1 MTTEEQKETEIKE
14 LQNKYNSNIKK
25 IDELDK
31 EQIRIFE
38 EQDQIRKRLKE
49 LQNKIK
55 IYPVIE
61 KEKITGVPQKE
72 YLCTVS
78 LKIKDYTIVNNEFN
92 TCEVLKLKEKNII
105 DIFQNKEQYDIEEL
119 KQYLEKKS
127 CEKLKAYF
135 TFKGK

>member
-1 MTTEEQKETEIKE
+1 MTIEKEIEELK
-14 LQNKYNSNIKK
+14 NKYNSNVKK
-25 IDELDK
+25 IDELEK
-31 EQIRIFE
+31 EQISIFK
-38 EQDQIRKRLKE
+38 EQNKINDRMNE

-55 IYPVIE
+55 IYPIIK
-61 KEKITGVPQKE
+61 KEKITGIPQKE

-78 LKIKDYTIVNNEFN
+78 LKIKNYIIVNSEFN

-105 DIFQNKEQYDIEEL
+105 DIFQNKEKYDIEGL
-119 KQYLEKKS
+119 KQYLEKTS

>member
-1 MTTEEQKETEIKE
+1 MTIEKEIEELK
-14 LQNKYNSNIKK
+14 NKYNSNVKK
-25 IDELDK
+25 IDELEK
-31 EQIRIFE
+31 EQICIFK
-38 EQDQIRKRLKE
+38 EQNKINDRMNE

-55 IYPVIE
+55 IYPIIK
-61 KEKITGVPQKE
+61 KEKITGIPQKE

-78 LKIKDYTIVNNEFN
+78 LKIKNYIIVNSEFN

-105 DIFQNKEQYDIEEL
+105 DIFQNKEKYDIEGL
-119 KQYLEKKS
+119 KQYLEKTS

>member
-1 MTTEEQKETEIKE
+1 MTIEKEIEELK
-14 LQNKYNSNIKK
+14 NKYNSNVKK
-25 IDELDK
+25 IDELEK
-31 EQIRIFE
+31 EQIGIFK
-38 EQDQIRKRLKE
+38 EQNKINDRMNE

-55 IYPVIE
+55 IYPIIK
-61 KEKITGVPQKE
+61 KEKITGIPQKE

-78 LKIKDYTIVNNEFN
+78 LKIKNYIIVNSEFN

-105 DIFQNKEQYDIEEL
+105 DIFQNKEKYDIEGL
-119 KQYLEKKS
+119 KQYLEKTS

>member
-1 MTTEEQKETEIKE
+1 MTIEKEMEELK
-14 LQNKYNSNIKK
+14 NKYNSNVKK
-25 IDELDK
+25 IDELEK
-31 EQIRIFE
+31 EQISIFK
-38 EQDQIRKRLKE
+38 EQNKINDRMNE

-55 IYPVIE
+55 IYPIIE
-61 KEKITGVPQKE
+61 KEKITGIPQKE

-78 LKIKDYTIVNNEFN
+78 LKIKNYIIVNSEFN

-105 DIFQNKEQYDIEEL
+105 DIFQNKEKYDIEGL
-119 KQYLEKKS
+119 KQYLEKTS

>member
-1 MTTEEQKETEIKE
+1 MTIEKEIEELK
-14 LQNKYNSNIKK
+14 NKYNSNVKK
-25 IDELDK
+25 IDELEK
-31 EQIRIFE
+31 EQISIFK
-38 EQDQIRKRLKE
+38 EQNKINDRMNE

-55 IYPVIE
+55 IYPKIE
-61 KEKITGVPQKE
+61 KEKITGIQQKE

-78 LKIKDYTIVNNEFN
+78 LKIKNYIIVNSEFD

-105 DIFQNKEQYDIEEL
+105 DIFQNKEKYDIEGL
-119 KQYLEKKS
+119 KQYLEKTS

>member
-1 MTTEEQKETEIKE
+1 MTIEKEIEELK
-14 LQNKYNSNIKK
+14 NKYNSNVKK
-25 IDELDK
+25 IDELEK
-31 EQIRIFE
+31 EQICIFK
-38 EQDQIRKRLKE
+38 EQNKINDRMNE

-55 IYPVIE
+55 IYPIIK
-61 KEKITGVPQKE
+61 KEKITGIPQKE

-78 LKIKDYTIVNNEFN
+78 LKIKNYIIVNSEFN

-105 DIFQNKEQYDIEEL
+105 DIFQNKEKYDIEVL
-119 KQYLEKKS
+119 KQYLEKTS

>member
-1 MTTEEQKETEIKE
+1 MTIEKEIEELK
-14 LQNKYNSNIKK
+14 NKYNSNVKK
-25 IDELDK
+25 IDELEK
-31 EQIRIFE
+31 EQISIFK
-38 EQDQIRKRLKE
+38 EQNKINDRMNE

-55 IYPVIE
+55 IYPKIE
-61 KEKITGVPQKE
+61 KEKITGIPQKE

-78 LKIKDYTIVNNEFN
+78 LKIKNYIIVNSEFN

-105 DIFQNKEQYDIEEL
+105 DIFQNKEKYDIEGL
-119 KQYLEKKS
+119 KQYLEKTS